1 MEKKRLES
9 LIERKAKIEQ
19 QIAALKAR
27 ETAQERKDT
36 TRLKILIG
44 AAILADMKI
53 NPDIASLV
61 NRVLQRAIT
70 EKRDIDFLQTKGW
83 LHGDTPKDGQ

>member
-1 MEKKRLES
+1 MEKKRLDS